1 MKNDIVNTYLDAWH
15 KYIADRGDSVKG
27 LLILP
32 NIKIV
37 GDLGVTDSH
46 IKSPNGSRLYLEG
59 ADEMERGKVGKFAGF
74 SFERIYVIDDGILS
88 NETLAILRS
97 RLRSPLGIDCKMYI
111 NGKD

>member
-15 KYIADRGDSVKG
+15 KHVADRSDSVKG
-27 LLILP
+27 LLILL
-32 NIKIV
+32 NSKMV
-37 GDLGVTDSH
+37 VDLGVADSH

-59 ADEMERGKVGKFAGF
+59 ADEMERDKVGKFAGF
-74 SFERIYVIDDGILS
+74 SFERIYIIDDGVLS
-88 NETLAILRS
+88 DETLATLRS